1 MQGNSRMLKRFII
14 LSVAIISCVAF
25 EQQTKVWAQEWL
37 QQGVSVKCL
46 SGIFQFILAENQ
58 GAFLGLGAQIPEF
71 MRIVIFTGIIPACLL
86 AGFIWVVQEKDL
98 TLMGSLAAVL
108 LIAGGISNVID
119 RTFNH
124 GAVID
129 FMYLDIGPLHTG
141 IFNVAD
147 IFIMTAVFI
156 MVCLSFSQEKSARN

>member
-37 QQGVSVKCL
+37 QPGGSVKYL
-46 SGIFQFILAENQ
+46 SGIFQFILAENR
-58 GAFLGLGAQIPEF
+58 GAFLGLGAQMPEF
-71 MRIVIFTGIIPACLL
+71 MKIVIFTGIIPACLL
-86 AGFIWVVQEKDL
+86 AGFIWVVQEKHL
-98 TLMGSLAAVL
+98 TIMSSLAAVL

-119 RTFNH
+119 RAFNH
-124 GAVID
+124 GVVID
-129 FMYLDIGPLHTG
+129 FMYMDIGPLHTG

-147 IFIMTAVFI
+147 IFIMSAVFI
-156 MVCLSFSQEKSARN
+156 MVCLSFRQEKSARN